1 MHKWLG
7 YSVQLDGCLC
17 LPCCLFGSDAEN
29 AKNLVQKPVSNWT
42 TFNEKVK
49 IHSASS
55 THTKCALA
63 MTAFID
69 THSGVQPTIDTSLS
83 KHRQELYR
91 LNCKR
96 LDAIIDSVLLCG
108 QQNIALRGHCDAN
121 SQPKG
126 LNKGNFKAILE
137 FRALGDP
144 VLQEHLASG
153 PKKCIIKFKD
163 TERDYITLQITYLAK
178 DSRKSEGK

>member
-1 MHKWLG
+1 M
-7 YSVQLDGCLC
+7 
-17 LPCCLFGSDAEN
+17 
-29 AKNLVQKPVSNWT
+29 NLVQKPVSNWT
-42 TFNEKVK
+42 TFNDKVK

-121 SQPKG
+121 SQPQG

-153 PKKCIIKFKD
+153 PKKCIIYKFKD

-178 DSRKSEGK
+178 DSRKSE